1 MSTTQLENPELE
13 NEARGPLLR
22 EFVAELAPGEGRTVD
37 LRIVPYGIAAEVSD
51 GGPRY
56 REEWMHGAFDDQLRA
71 ANRVDVLL
79 NFEHQAGIGG
89 LIGRGLRLE
98 SQSDGLYG
106 SFRIFDGQ
114 DGDKALELVQEGVLG
129 GVSLEAYPKR
139 SVRTSAGIVQR
150 VKAHLDKVALCRRPA
165 IPGAAVLAIREEIIL
180 DEEVLAFDLD
190 PELVERCRLLGV
202 ELPARYATHPGEG
215 TPDDGSGTPDDEPA
229 PVPND
234 GE

>member
-1 MSTTQLENPELE
+1 MSTQLENELELE
-13 NEARGPLLR
+13 NEAPAAREPLLR

-37 LRIVPYGIAAEVSD
+37 LRIVPYGVTAEVSD

-56 REEWMHGAFDDQLRA
+56 REEWAHGVFDDQLRA

-89 LIGRGLRLE
+89 LIGRGTQLDSRD
-98 SQSDGLYG
+98 DGLYG

-114 DGDKALELVQEGVLG
+114 DGDKALELVAEGVLG

-139 SVRTSAGIVQR
+139 SVRTTGGVVRR

-165 IPGAAVLAIREEIIL
+165 IPGAAVLAIREEVIV
-180 DEEVLAFDLD
+180 DEELLAVDLD
-190 PELVERCRLLGV
+190 PELVARCRALGV
-202 ELPARYATHPGEG
+202 ELPARYSTHPGEG
-215 TPDDGSGTPDDEPA
+215 TPDDESDTPE
-229 PVPND
+229 
-234 GE
+234 